1 MDSFTL
7 KSLDKLLYLCQNIIV
22 KTFCEVGLM
31 KAIFLAN
38 NKGNIDYVYPEET
51 KQRIK
56 SLIDIDLDNV
66 YCQEDL
72 EANPN
77 SFEDVEY
84 IFSTWSMPGGNEDKD
99 DFARFFPNAKALFYA
114 AGSVKYFAQHYFDKN
129 IRIFSAFAANAVP
142 VAEFTVAQILLANK
156 GYYQALRNFNS
167 PEKHQIAGDISR
179 AHAGNYNTKVGI
191 VGAGMIGKKVIELL
205 KPFKLDIMIYDVF
218 VSAEKA
224 KELGGTKVN
233 TLEEL
238 FAVCDVVSNHLANV
252 PATVGIFK
260 GEHFE
265 NMKKNG
271 TFINTGR
278 GAQIDEKEM
287 LDALKKRP
295 DVSAILDVTVEE
307 PPKNSLFYELDNVFL
322 TPHIA
327 GSQANEVARMSE
339 MVVDQFEN
347 LLKGL
352 PTKYEITEKMLETMA

>member
-1 MDSFTL
+1 
-7 KSLDKLLYLCQNIIV
+7 
-22 KTFCEVGLM
+22 M

-38 NKGNIDYVYPEET
+38 NKGNIDYVYPKET
-51 KQRIK
+51 QERIK
-56 SLIDIDLDNV
+56 SLIDIDLDKV

-72 EANPN
+72 EANPDA
-77 SFEDVEY
+77 FGDVEY
-84 IFSTWSMPGGNEDKD
+84 IFSTWSMPGGSEDKD

-142 VAEFTVAQILLANK
+142 VAEFSVAQILLANK
-156 GYYQALRNFNS
+156 GYYQSLRAFKNA
-167 PEKHQIAGDISR
+167 EAYKTAGDISR
-179 AHAGNYNTKVGI
+179 AHAGNYATNVGI

-205 KPFKLDIMIYDVF
+205 KPYKLNIKIYDIF
-218 VSAEKA
+218 VSAERA
-224 KELGGTKVN
+224 KELGGEKVE

-238 FAVCDVVSNHLANV
+238 FATCDVVSNHLANV

-260 GEHFE
+260 GEYFE
-265 NMKKNG
+265 KMKENG

-278 GAQIDEKEM
+278 GAQVDEAGM
-287 LDALKKRP
+287 LEALKKRR
-295 DVSAILDVTVEE
+295 DVSVILDVTIEE
-307 PPKNSLFYELDNVFL
+307 PPTNEDFYKLDNVFL

-347 LLKGL
+347 LLLGR
-352 PTKYEITEKMLETMA
+352 PTQYEITEKMLATMA

>member
-1 MDSFTL
+1 
-7 KSLDKLLYLCQNIIV
+7 
-22 KTFCEVGLM
+22 M

-38 NKGNIDYVYPEET
+38 NKGNIDYVYPKET
-51 KQRIK
+51 QERIK
-56 SLIDIDLDNV
+56 SLIDIDLDKV

-77 SFEDVEY
+77 GFGDVEY
-84 IFSTWSMPGGNEDKD
+84 IFSTWSMPGGSEDKD

-142 VAEFTVAQILLANK
+142 VAEFSVAQILLANK
-156 GYYQALRNFNS
+156 GYYKSLRAFKN
-167 PEKHQIAGDISR
+167 PEAYKTAGDISR
-179 AHAGNYNTKVGI
+179 AHAGNYNTNVGI
-191 VGAGMIGKKVIELL
+191 VGAGMIGKRVIELL
-205 KPFKLDIMIYDVF
+205 KPYKLNIKIYDVF
-218 VSAEKA
+218 VDAQRA
-224 KELGGTKVN
+224 KELGGEKVD

-238 FAVCDVVSNHLANV
+238 FATCDVVSNHLANV

-260 GEHFE
+260 GELFE
-265 NMKKNG
+265 NMKENG

-278 GAQIDEKEM
+278 GAQVDEEGM
-287 LDALKKRP
+287 LSALKKRG
-295 DVSAILDVTVEE
+295 DVSAILDVTIEE
-307 PPKNSLFYELDNVFL
+307 PPTNKAFYELENVFL

-347 LLKGL
+347 LLKGE
-352 PTKYEITEKMLETMA
+352 PTQYEITEKMLATMA